1 MEEYLRE
8 HELLIAEDRSHR
20 VDADAFGVASDTE
33 KQADQILRRIRAE
46 EHETVWS
53 RAAPEIPGAAHVFPG
68 MEFLTARETIL
79 KTKLFRAVA
88 KMPKGTL
95 LHSHLDA
102 TVNARVLLNI
112 ALKHPAI
119 HVRTSTRLTAETIHN
134 VLPEFCP
141 LPQDQWTSLGS
152 LTDSVYEQGS
162 GSAGFNEWAVCA
174 LTINPTEAYHTHNTT
189 AKIWEKFLSTFA
201 VARGLVWYMLI
212 FVEYVREFFLSSI
225 EDGILYIETRI
236 PFWYKYMIGA
246 DGQENVPHREWLL
259 VYDEVIAGV
268 KRDLAA
274 QGRSDE
280 FVGSKIIYSAVK
292 KDLTCEG
299 LEWFLE
305 DCIALKQEF
314 PHLICGFDLVG
325 PEDPLPPLIN
335 FIVPFQRFVTRQKVL
350 DLDIP
355 FILHAG
361 ETLGDGT
368 AADMNLYDT
377 ILLGT
382 KRIGHSFSLA
392 KHPKLMELCRE
403 RNIAVEMCPISN
415 EILRLTGSMPMHPL
429 PILMNQGVPITLN
442 SDDPAVF
449 GNMGLSFDFFQVLIV
464 SEVTGLL
471 TVKALARDS
480 LKHNQYTAHPGD
492 TFIWSTLQKRICSSL
507 ACGMPLSRPESPA
520 STHAD
525 ATSRKTRHR
534 VDYYARTHNAIS
546 LWHAHDLAL
555 ARAECLPKIA
565 VLRASVPPL
574 RTRYFAIR
582 DELRDQY
589 RLELGRAQTKYLG
602 DHYFKVFDALHFM
615 QMRPPPPYQL
625 EVRGR
630 MHELNLWQEGHL
642 KACVMAYHV
651 WKSEA
656 RHCRLKIRELRKEI
670 AGRFLWRDF
679 ARMRWE
685 RVRMKWAAVCAFKQ
699 GIRGCDPSRACGG
712 GASGSIS
719 VRV

>member
-1 MEEYLRE
+1 MEEYVRE
-8 HELLIAEDRSHR
+8 RERLIVKDRSLR
-20 VDADAFGVASDTE
+20 VDANAFGAASHTE
-33 KQADQILRRIRAE
+33 NQADEILRRIRTE
-46 EHETVWS
+46 EHETVWD

-79 KTKLFRAVA
+79 KTKLFQAVS
-88 KMPKGTL
+88 KMPKGAL

-119 HVRTSTRLTAETIHN
+119 HVRTSIRLTGETIYT
-134 VLPEFCP
+134 VLPEFRP
-141 LPQDQWTSLGS
+141 LPQDEWTSLGS
-152 LTDSVYEQGS
+152 LTDSVYEPGQWVPLLNARSAFESDLG
-162 GSAGFNEWAVCA
+162 GTAGFDEWAVRA

-201 VARGLVWYMLI
+201 VARGLVRYMPI

-225 EDGILYIETRI
+225 EDGISYIETRI

-259 VYDEVIAGV
+259 IYDEVIAGV

-299 LEWFLE
+299 LEWYLE

-335 FIVPFQRFVTRQKVL
+335 FIVPFQRFVARQKEL
-350 DLDIP
+350 GLDIP

-368 AADMNLYDT
+368 AADMNLYDA

-382 KRIGHSFSLA
+382 KRIGHGFSLA

-442 SDDPAVF
+442 SDDPAAF

-480 LKHNQYTAHPGD
+480 LKYACLAPEEQSAALALFDRRWSTFVQWLVD
-492 TFIWSTLQKRICSSL
+492 TFS
-507 ACGMPLSRPESPA
+507 G
-520 STHAD
+520 
-525 ATSRKTRHR
+525 
-534 VDYYARTHNAIS
+534 
-546 LWHAHDLAL
+546 
-555 ARAECLPKIA
+555 
-565 VLRASVPPL
+565 
-574 RTRYFAIR
+574 
-582 DELRDQY
+582 
-589 RLELGRAQTKYLG
+589 
-602 DHYFKVFDALHFM
+602 
-615 QMRPPPPYQL
+615 
-625 EVRGR
+625 
-630 MHELNLWQEGHL
+630 
-642 KACVMAYHV
+642 
-651 WKSEA
+651 EA
-656 RHCRLKIRELRKEI
+656 R
-670 AGRFLWRDF
+670 
-679 ARMRWE
+679 
-685 RVRMKWAAVCAFKQ
+685 
-699 GIRGCDPSRACGG
+699 S
-712 GASGSIS
+712 
-719 VRV
+719 